1 MTTQAAQPAL
11 PAQATQ
17 PSQAT
22 QPARAALAEAAPEPS
37 PTAPSPTEPSP
48 NEATD
53 ALASSAGLLAP
64 LGLSDSAEQLYS
76 EVSASATVVTDIDM
90 AGRDAD
96 LAALTQVGLVRVTE
110 DKRLVA
116 IPIRLAV
123 ERWASEQE
131 SRIRRARSAA
141 SQFAALQRTTHGRFI
156 ELVRGLDQARDV
168 ADQLQRSAE
177 TTVLCFDREPYFS
190 QSRGVIAPA
199 QPEMS
204 ALGIKYQVVY
214 QQRAL
219 EDPLVMAGVRQA
231 LELGEEARTYPNV
244 PMRMLIADHNL
255 AVVVLP
261 YGSDPTDQGPTDV
274 DALVVHPSAL
284 LDALVRTFSAIWQLA
299 VPVGKLTAESADG
312 ELPEHRLLLR
322 LLATGVTDA
331 SIARE
336 LGVSERTVHRRVT
349 RLQQLLGANSR
360 FLLGVQAVKRG
371 WI

>member
-1 MTTQAAQPAL
+1 MTEQAD
-11 PAQATQ
+11 
-17 PSQAT
+17 
-22 QPARAALAEAAPEPS
+22 S
-37 PTAPSPTEPSP
+37 PTPDS
-48 NEATD
+48 
-53 ALASSAGLLAP
+53 LASGSGLLAP
-64 LGLSDSAEQLYS
+64 LGLTDGAEQLYS
-76 EVSASATVVTDIDM
+76 EVSAATAVTSADL

-96 LAALTQVGLVRVTE
+96 LAALIQVGLLRVTE
-110 DKRLVA
+110 DERLVA

-123 ERWASEQE
+123 ERWATEQE
-131 SRIRRARSAA
+131 LRVRQARSAA
-141 SQFAALQRTTHGRFI
+141 NQFAALQRTTHGRFL

-168 ADQLQRSAE
+168 ADQLQYRAE
-177 TTVLCFDREPYFS
+177 TAVLCFDREPYFS
-190 QSRGVIAPA
+190 QSRGDIAPA
-199 QPEMS
+199 QPEVS
-204 ALGIKYQVVY
+204 ARGIKYRVVY

-219 EDPLVMAGVRQA
+219 DDPLVMAAVRQS

-244 PMRMLIADHNL
+244 PMRMLIADHSL

-261 YGSDPTDQGPTDV
+261 YGTDPTDQGPTDV

-284 LDALVRTFSAIWQLA
+284 LDALVRTFEAIWQLA
-299 VPVGKLTAESADG
+299 VPVGRLTADSEDG
-312 ELPEHRLLLR
+312 DLPEHRLLLR